1 MDLHESSSSLA
12 TSMLDVPEIDGL
24 LTSGLIMQ
32 SVDGVFCRSGGF
44 EVDCFAACR
53 LCSRGHVGSW
63 MSSAAPGCDCLHVIF
78 VNDGRRRAR

>member
-32 SVDGVFCRSGGF
+32 SVDGVFCCCSGF
-44 EVDCFAACR
+44 EVDCFPACR
-53 LCSRGHVGSW
+53 HLCRWCAAVGVTLVV
-63 MSSAAPGCDCLHVIF
+63 GCRQLHLVAILCM
-78 VNDGRRRAR
+78 